1 MLPMKKS
8 IFIFCILF
16 QGFVFSQ
23 EYPPIIKYP
32 SNQYNAGNQNW
43 MISQD
48 KNHFIYFANNDGL
61 LEYNGSSFKLFPSPN
76 ESIMRSV
83 KVIDNKIYTGCYM
96 EFGYWTRQA
105 SGSLKYQ
112 SLSNL
117 IKAKI
122 LDDEQF
128 WNIFDYEQWVVFQ
141 SLNRIYIFDTKSEKI
156 QIISPGNAIIKSF
169 CTADGIFFQSL
180 NDGLFEIEN
189 GKCKLISKEHLILKN
204 KIVNGFSVN
213 GELLLQMQSGGL
225 YKLTNGS
232 LTKVSTAI
240 DKMLSDNIIYS
251 AQMLSDGA
259 LVLGSV
265 SSGIFILSKEKKL
278 IYHLTQNIGLSNN
291 TALSL
296 FEDFDKNL
304 WIGLDNGI
312 NCINLNSTVKCFF
325 DTTGVLGTVY
335 TSILHNNILYIGT
348 NQGLFR
354 KKYNT
359 QDSFSFV
366 KGTKGQVWSLFKFDN
381 TLFCG
386 HDSGTFIIENG
397 SANTIFSQS
406 GTWKFGTV
414 STNSKILLQG
424 NYNGLS
430 VLEKINGKWT
440 FKNKIKGF
448 EYSSKYFEITNER
461 KVFVS
466 HEYKGIFNFTLD
478 QNFQTISNLIK
489 IPLKGRNACL
499 SKFFN
504 DIYYANKQGIFKFNA
519 KRNVFDKEPI
529 LSTAF
534 DKNEYTSGKL
544 IADASNKLWVFSK
557 NYIHYFTLGKLNYK
571 LKQNAIPIPSSL
583 TNSMLGYENV
593 TQLTTSIFL
602 IGTTDGYYTID
613 VDNLKF
619 KDYFTS
625 ITNVTVSGLNE
636 NFTDV
641 SILKEGTFSHNQNN
655 ITFSYTAPEYDKYIN
670 AEYQYLLTGFQD
682 RWSEWSSKSVI
693 NFKNLPANDYVFKV
707 RARIAKTN
715 IENVAVYN
723 FTVAKPWYF
732 TTLMK
737 CFYLLILLIG
747 GFYVHKAYIN
757 FYSKKE
763 KKLIE
768 ENNLLLE
775 IKELENKQQLMKI
788 KNEQLVQDVD
798 FKNKELAA
806 SNMSLINKN
815 ELLSI
820 IKDDLNK
827 SNDGS
832 KLQSIKSVISVI
844 NKNINKSDS
853 WTAFKD
859 AFDSADK
866 DFLKNIKLA
875 HPQLT
880 PNDLRICAYL
890 RVNLSSKEIAPLLN
904 ISIRSV
910 EIKRYRLRKK
920 MNLQHEQGL
929 VDYILKV

>member
-1 MLPMKKS
+1 MFNLSMFFFVYFIFLILSLLYLLPMKKS

-76 ESIMRSV
+76 ESIIRSV

-169 CTADGIFFQSL
+169 CTTDGIFFQSL

-213 GELLLQMQSGGL
+213 GELLLQMQCGGL

-335 TSILHNNILYIGT
+335 TSILHSDILYIGT

-448 EYSSKYFEITNER
+448 EYSSK
-461 KVFVS
+461 
-466 HEYKGIFNFTLD
+466 
-478 QNFQTISNLIK
+478 
-489 IPLKGRNACL
+489 
-499 SKFFN
+499 
-504 DIYYANKQGIFKFNA
+504 
-519 KRNVFDKEPI
+519 
-529 LSTAF
+529 
-534 DKNEYTSGKL
+534 
-544 IADASNKLWVFSK
+544 
-557 NYIHYFTLGKLNYK
+557 
-571 LKQNAIPIPSSL
+571 
-583 TNSMLGYENV
+583 
-593 TQLTTSIFL
+593 
-602 IGTTDGYYTID
+602 
-613 VDNLKF
+613 
-619 KDYFTS
+619 
-625 ITNVTVSGLNE
+625 
-636 NFTDV
+636 
-641 SILKEGTFSHNQNN
+641 
-655 ITFSYTAPEYDKYIN
+655 
-670 AEYQYLLTGFQD
+670 
-682 RWSEWSSKSVI
+682 
-693 NFKNLPANDYVFKV
+693 
-707 RARIAKTN
+707 
-715 IENVAVYN
+715 
-723 FTVAKPWYF
+723 
-732 TTLMK
+732 
-737 CFYLLILLIG
+737 
-747 GFYVHKAYIN
+747 
-757 FYSKKE
+757 
-763 KKLIE
+763 
-768 ENNLLLE
+768 
-775 IKELENKQQLMKI
+775 
-788 KNEQLVQDVD
+788 
-798 FKNKELAA
+798 
-806 SNMSLINKN
+806 
-815 ELLSI
+815 
-820 IKDDLNK
+820 
-827 SNDGS
+827 
-832 KLQSIKSVISVI
+832 
-844 NKNINKSDS
+844 
-853 WTAFKD
+853 
-859 AFDSADK
+859 
-866 DFLKNIKLA
+866 
-875 HPQLT
+875 
-880 PNDLRICAYL
+880 
-890 RVNLSSKEIAPLLN
+890 
-904 ISIRSV
+904 
-910 EIKRYRLRKK
+910 
-920 MNLQHEQGL
+920 
-929 VDYILKV
+929 